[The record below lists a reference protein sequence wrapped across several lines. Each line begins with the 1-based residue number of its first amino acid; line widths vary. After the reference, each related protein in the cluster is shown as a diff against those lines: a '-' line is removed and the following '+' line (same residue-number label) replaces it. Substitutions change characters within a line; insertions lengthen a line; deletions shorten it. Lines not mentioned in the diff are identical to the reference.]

1 MGRSQVKRNQ
11 AARGRGRGG
20 RGGSGGGGRGSYG
33 NPSRR
38 KKGGGDLSK
47 LGDNSFRYD
56 RSGTANTS
64 SSDDVYD
71 GLLDDINL
79 LPSAGLSEY
88 YGDDEE
94 DDLSSIAA
102 SLSLT
107 SNNNK
112 QQNVNNNKVAD
123 DWMSIDIKALD
134 NCLKQISLHE
144 RLKIPK
150 HIGDYLQDKYYNDD
164 VEHKKTIAQLREESK
179 CVILEEEE
187 ILHEVEEET
196 PKNNESLKLV
206 DDDEDNVSE
215 EEDEDLESWLD
226 DMIA

>member
-20 RGGSGGGGRGSYG
+20 RGSGGRGSSG
-33 NPSRR
+33 QTSRR
-38 KKGGGDLSK
+38 KKGNGDLSK

-56 RSGTANTS
+56 RSSTTTNTS

-88 YGDDEE
+88 YGHEEE
-94 DDLSSIAA
+94 DDLLPTIA
-102 SLSLT
+102 SLSLS

-112 QQNVNNNKVAD
+112 QQNVNNKVAE

-134 NCLKQISLHE
+134 KCLKQIPLHE

-150 HIGDYLQDKYYNDD
+150 HIGDYLQDKYYNDG

-179 CVILEEEE
+179 VCIPEEEE
-187 ILHEVEEET
+187 IMQEELEET
-196 PKNNESLKLV
+196 SKKNGIVQHDNE
-206 DDDEDNVSE
+206 
-215 EEDEDLESWLD
+215 
-226 DMIA
+226 IH

>member
-20 RGGSGGGGRGSYG
+20 RGGSGGKGSG
-33 NPSRR
+33 AQTSRR
-38 KKGGGDLSK
+38 KGSDLSK

-56 RSGTANTS
+56 RSSTS
-64 SSDDVYD
+64 NYNSSGDNAYD

-79 LPSAGLSEY
+79 LPSAGLSEF
-88 YGDDEE
+88 YGHEEE

-102 SLSLT
+102 SLSL
-107 SNNNK
+107 SSLNNK
-112 QQNVNNNKVAD
+112 QQNTNNKVAE

-134 NCLKQISLHE
+134 KCLKQIPLHE

-179 CVILEEEE
+179 CIIPEEEE
-187 ILHEVEEET
+187 IQVAEEEISE
-196 PKNNESLKLV
+196 KNEVSKQQRDNE
-206 DDDEDNVSE
+206 DTVSE

>member
-20 RGGSGGGGRGSYG
+20 RGGSGGKGSG
-33 NPSRR
+33 NQTSRR
-38 KKGGGDLSK
+38 KKVGDLSK

-56 RSGTANTS
+56 RSSTAANTS
-64 SSDDVYD
+64 SGDDVYD

-88 YGDDEE
+88 FGDKEE
-94 DDLSSIAA
+94 DDLSSITASF
-102 SLSLT
+102 SLSSSL
-107 SNNNK
+107 NNK
-112 QQNVNNNKVAD
+112 QQNINNKVAE
-123 DWMSIDIKALD
+123 DWMSIDIKELD
-134 NCLKQISLHE
+134 KCLKQIPLHE

-150 HIGDYLQDKYYNDD
+150 HIGDYLQDKYYN
-164 VEHKKTIAQLREESK
+164 VEQKKTLAQLREEAK
-179 CVILEEEE
+179 VCIPEEEE
-187 ILHEVEEET
+187 IQEVEDISK
-196 PKNNESLKLV
+196 KNEVVKQQHDN
-206 DDDEDNVSE
+206 EDNVSE

>member
-20 RGGSGGGGRGSYG
+20 RGGSGGKGSGGQT
-33 NPSRR
+33 SRR
-38 KKGGGDLSK
+38 KRSDLSK

-56 RSGTANTS
+56 RSSTANTS
-64 SSDDVYD
+64 SGDADYD

-79 LPSAGLSEY
+79 LSSAGLSEY
-88 YGDDEE
+88 YGDEEE
-94 DDLSSIAA
+94 DELSSIAS
-102 SLSLT
+102 SLSLS

-112 QQNVNNNKVAD
+112 QQNINNKVAE

-134 NCLKQISLHE
+134 ICLKQIPLHE

-150 HIGDYLQDKYYNDD
+150 HIGDYLQDKYYNDGA
-164 VEHKKTIAQLREESK
+164 EHKKTIAQLREESK

-187 ILHEVEEET
+187 IQQEEVDEISKKDEVV
-196 PKNNESLKLV
+196 KQQHDNE
-206 DDDEDNVSE
+206 DDVSE

>member
-20 RGGSGGGGRGSYG
+20 RGGSGGKGSGGQT
-33 NPSRR
+33 SRR
-38 KKGGGDLSK
+38 KKVGDLSK

-56 RSGTANTS
+56 RSSTTNTS
-64 SSDDVYD
+64 SSDDAYD

-88 YGDDEE
+88 YGDEEE

-102 SLSLT
+102 SLSL
-107 SNNNK
+107 SSLNNK
-112 QQNVNNNKVAD
+112 QQNANNKVAE
-123 DWMSIDIKALD
+123 DWMSIDIKAL
-134 NCLKQISLHE
+134 NKCLKQIPLHE

>member
-20 RGGSGGGGRGSYG
+20 RGGSGGGRGG
-33 NPSRR
+33 QSRR

-56 RSGTANTS
+56 RSSTANTS
-64 SSDDVYD
+64 SGDDVYD

-79 LPSAGLSEY
+79 LPSAGLSEF
-88 YGDDEE
+88 YGDEEE
-94 DDLSSIAA
+94 DVLLPTIA
-102 SLSLT
+102 SLSLS

-112 QQNVNNNKVAD
+112 QQNVNNTVKE

-134 NCLKQISLHE
+134 KCLKQIPLHE

-150 HIGDYLQDKYYNDD
+150 HIGDYLQDKYYNDG
-164 VEHKKTIAQLREESK
+164 VEHKKTVAQLREDAK
-179 CVILEEEE
+179 CIVPEEEE
-187 ILHEVEEET
+187 IQEVEEEIS
-196 PKNNESLKLV
+196 KKSKVVRQQHDN
-206 DDDEDNVSE
+206 EDNVSE

>member
-20 RGGSGGGGRGSYG
+20 RGSSGGGRGSYG
-33 NPSRR
+33 NQASRR
-38 KKGGGDLSK
+38 KKSGGDLS
-47 LGDNSFRYD
+47 DNSFRYD
-56 RSGTANTS
+56 RSSTTTNTS
-64 SSDDVYD
+64 SSDDLYD

-88 YGDDEE
+88 YGHEEE
-94 DDLSSIAA
+94 DDLLPTIA
-102 SLSLT
+102 SLSLST

-112 QQNVNNNKVAD
+112 QQNVNNNVAE

-134 NCLKQISLHE
+134 KCLKQIPLHE

-150 HIGDYLQDKYYNDD
+150 HIGDYLQDKYYNDG
-164 VEHKKTIAQLREESK
+164 VEHKKTIAQLREDAK
-179 CVILEEEE
+179 CIVPEEEE
-187 ILHEVEEET
+187 IQEELEET
-196 PKNNESLKLV
+196 SKKNGIVQHDN
-206 DDDEDNVSE
+206 EDNVSE

>member
-20 RGGSGGGGRGSYG
+20 RGGSGGRGSYG
-33 NPSRR
+33 NQTSRR
-38 KKGGGDLSK
+38 KKGCISK

-56 RSGTANTS
+56 RSSTAANTS
-64 SSDDVYD
+64 SGDDAYD

-79 LPSAGLSEY
+79 LPSAGLSEF
-88 YGDDEE
+88 YGDEEE
-94 DDLSSIAA
+94 DDLSSITA
-102 SLSLT
+102 SLSLS
-107 SNNNK
+107 SNSK
-112 QQNVNNNKVAD
+112 QQNTNNKAE

-134 NCLKQISLHE
+134 KCLKQIPLHE

-150 HIGDYLQDKYYNDD
+150 HIGDYLQDKYYNDGA
-164 VEHKKTIAQLREESK
+164 EQKKTIAQLREEAK
-179 CVILEEEE
+179 CVIPEEE
-187 ILHEVEEET
+187 VQEEEDISK
-196 PKNNESLKLV
+196 KNEVKQQNDNE
-206 DDDEDNVSE
+206 DDVSE

>member
-11 AARGRGRGG
+11 AARGRGRGV
-20 RGGSGGGGRGSYG
+20 RGGSGGRGSY
-33 NPSRR
+33 NQASRR
-38 KKGGGDLSK
+38 KKSCGDLSK

-56 RSGTANTS
+56 RSSTANTS

-88 YGDDEE
+88 YGNEEE
-94 DDLSSIAA
+94 DESAALSSV
-102 SLSLT
+102 SLS
-107 SNNNK
+107 SNNK
-112 QQNVNNNKVAD
+112 QSQNTNNKVAE

-134 NCLKQISLHE
+134 KCLKQIPLHE

-150 HIGDYLQDKYYNDD
+150 HIGDYLQDKYYNGG
-164 VEHKKTIAQLREESK
+164 VENKKTIAQLREEAK
-179 CVILEEEE
+179 CVILDEEE
-187 ILHEVEEET
+187 IQQEEVET
-196 PKNNESLKLV
+196 ISKKNEVVKQQHDN
-206 DDDEDNVSE
+206 EDNVSE

>member
-1 MGRSQVKRNQ
+1 M
-11 AARGRGRGG
+11 
-20 RGGSGGGGRGSYG
+20 
-33 NPSRR
+33 
-38 KKGGGDLSK
+38 
-47 LGDNSFRYD
+47 GDNSFRYYD
-56 RSGTANTS
+56 RSSTTANTS
-64 SSDDVYD
+64 SGDNNAYD

-79 LPSAGLSEY
+79 LPSAGLSEF
-88 YGDDEE
+88 YGDEEE
-94 DDLSSIAA
+94 DDLSSITA
-102 SLSLT
+102 SLSL
-107 SNNNK
+107 SSNNK
-112 QQNVNNNKVAD
+112 QQNVNNKVAE

-134 NCLKQISLHE
+134 KCLKQIPLHD

-150 HIGDYLQDKYYNDD
+150 NIGDYLQDKYYNDD